1 MVTWNEEHN
10 HVSNEEGFNKRKAK
24 TDLINAIVTS
34 GKIIVM
40 QNMLIMMIFDD
51 PCSLHPSFD
60 GGFFLRKVGP
70 RILWSDCN

>member
-34 GKIIVM
+34 GKIIVI
-40 QNMLIMMIFDD
+40 Q
-51 PCSLHPSFD
+51 
-60 GGFFLRKVGP
+60 
-70 RILWSDCN
+70 IL